1 MLLSTVD
8 SRGSL
13 IHLVRLLLSLDT
25 IHPSR
30 KMVNGDV
37 HQLDLESDAEHNMFF
52 RHVRLQNMTYSARM
66 KIHVNVQVYTQ
77 TVGVE
82 KVFIAQEQICMNRL
96 WISNSQD
103 WTVSYNFEV
112 KRNKLIVRL
121 VELTKLEYIRGEKKG
136 LCVYFLSIEIP
147 IWILFLPLV

>member
-1 MLLSTVD
+1 MLSSTVD

-30 KMVNGDV
+30 RMVNGDV
-37 HQLDLESDAEHNMFF
+37 HQLGLESDAEHNMFP
-52 RHVRLQNMTYSARM
+52 RHARLQNMTYSARM

-77 TVGVE
+77 TVGAE
-82 KVFIAQEQICMNRL
+82 KVFIAQEQICMKRL
-96 WISNSQD
+96 WISNI
-103 WTVSYNFEV
+103 
-112 KRNKLIVRL
+112 KRNRLIVRL
-121 VELTKLEYIRGEKKG
+121 VELSKLEYIKGEKKG

-147 IWILFLPLV
+147 IWIMFLPLV